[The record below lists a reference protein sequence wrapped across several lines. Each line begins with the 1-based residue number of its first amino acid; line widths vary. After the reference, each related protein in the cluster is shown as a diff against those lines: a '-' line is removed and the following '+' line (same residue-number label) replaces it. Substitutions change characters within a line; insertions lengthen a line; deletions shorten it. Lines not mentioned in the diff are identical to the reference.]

1 MERRLGWLN
10 WLQAVMTQQQ
20 QASIPRVVRM
30 ASSRPVAVQRSRA
43 ARVHATNQKR
53 RVALQTLLTPAMTVG
68 QASYQTQKPHSKKHR
83 TVPSAK
89 TTQPERLRAAA
100 QEAQLA
106 RSRAERAS
114 VLVQRR
120 GQVAVPPPSPAQRGK
135 AARARA
141 AAYSRRAHAER
152 RLAETTG
159 TQHSHGALNRFSRR
173 PGAAP
178 SETTT
183 ESERLRAAAREEQR
197 VQSRA
202 QRAAVLALK
211 RGQTTGST
219 PAAAQDGPAPGAHSS
234 TSQRTQQQTSLQVLW
249 YSQPVMT
256 NVSIHT
262 LCLSEAFSSC
272 PDTKPA
278 MTQLP

>member
-1 MERRLGWLN
+1 
-10 WLQAVMTQQQ
+10 
-20 QASIPRVVRM
+20 M
-30 ASSRPVAVQRSRA
+30 ASSRKAAVQRSRA
-43 ARVHATNQKR
+43 ARIQATNQKR
-53 RVALQTLLTPAMTVG
+53 RVALQTLLTPAIIVG
-68 QASYQTQKPHSKKHR
+68 QATHQTQKPRSKKHR

-114 VLVQRR
+114 VLAQRR
-120 GQVAVPPPSPAQRGK
+120 GQAAVSPPSPPQRGK

-141 AAYSRRAHAER
+141 AAYSRCAHAEGR
-152 RLAETTG
+152 PAQATG
-159 TQHSHGALNRFSRR
+159 TQHSHGALNRCSRR
-173 PGAAP
+173 PGASQ

-183 ESERLRAAAREEQR
+183 ESERLRAAAREGHR

-219 PAAAQDGPAPGAHSS
+219 PAAVQDGPAPAAHSS
-234 TSQRTQQQTSLQVLW
+234 TRQRTQQQASLQVLW
-249 YSQPVMT
+249 CSQPVMT
-256 NVSIHT
+256 SVNVHT
-262 LCLSEAFSSC
+262 LCLSKAFSSAALT
-272 PDTKPA
+272 PRP
-278 MTQLP
+278 P